1 MNFNVMNQLPDGFF
15 SVHPTNLNTIFE
27 GPTLIHLNYERKET
41 VLISVMLHGNEH
53 SGFYAIQKYLK
64 VIDTQKEKPERNIS
78 ILIGNV
84 EAAAENLRFLDG
96 QKDLN
101 RIWSD
106 GDSEEEVWAQKIYKE
121 MSDKNLFAAIDLHNN
136 TGKNPHYCAVT
147 CLEENTL
154 RLASIFDGNI
164 LYFTDPKEVFSNYF
178 SSLCPSLTV
187 EAGQSGD
194 QIGISKIILLV
205 EKVLSLSSY
214 KDMGTLEKLMEGKKV
229 YESFGKIKLP
239 EGASISFSDEVA
251 DFNFPSDIEKFNFNS
266 VYVGEIFG
274 RANNIEQHLLVY
286 DKNNE
291 LVGESYFKY
300 VGTKIVSIEE
310 FYPAM
315 ITTDS
320 KIIKQDCLCYI
331 LRNFDWSK

>member
-1 MNFNVMNQLPDGFF
+1 MKFIVMDHLPDGFF
-15 SVHPTNLNTIFE
+15 SAHPTELHTIFD
-27 GPTLIHLNYERKET
+27 GPTLIHLDFKKSET
-41 VLISVMLHGNEH
+41 IFISVMLHGNEH

-64 VIDTQKEKPERNIS
+64 NLEYKKEKPKRNIS

-84 EAAAENLRFLDG
+84 EAAAENLRFLDN

-106 GDSEEEVWAQKIYKE
+106 GDSVEELWAQRIYKE
-121 MSDKNLFAAIDLHNN
+121 MSDKNLFAVVDLHNN

-147 CLEENTL
+147 NLETDTL
-154 RLASIFDGNI
+154 RLASMFDGNI

-194 QIGISKIILLV
+194 KIGISKIVLLI
-205 EKVLSLSSY
+205 EKVLGLSSY
-214 KDMGTLEKLMEGKKV
+214 NELGVLEELMQGKKV

-266 VYVGEIFG
+266 VYVGETFG

-291 LVGESYFKY
+291 LVDESYFKY